1 MRIYFVGEFDDKVK
15 KEYKQ
20 FWFIE
25 GEQEYKGDWF
35 YRINIIGERYV
46 DYKDWLISIPENSI
60 LSFLSEIKGQC
71 WDVIIYWD
79 CYEEVAKHYKR
90 KLFKRTTSNTPFT
103 VESFPE
109 KSIEYFLWEEY
120 KNKKDYFEDEDDLHG
135 EWSCYVIRADSI
147 VNYGIFEQ
155 SCENFKVVD
164 RISYKIQGLTREY
177 NYEYYRKGLY
187 LRWFDRIC
195 EMDIKDK
202 DKIEMLKI
210 IREMPES
217 KRPLDCLV
225 CKVNINGYVNFM
237 IDHTRVV
244 EKLRKE
250 YWFTEEKA
258 NMIVYNGDNP
268 IIMCPEIF
276 NKKNNYVLRS
286 SNREWM
292 A

>member
-1 MRIYFVGEFDDKVK
+1 MRIYFVGEFNEKVK
-15 KEYKQ
+15 EEYKQ
-20 FWFIE
+20 FWFIS
-25 GEQEYKGDWF
+25 GEREYKGDWF
-35 YRINIIGERYV
+35 YRINVIKERVV
-46 DYKDWLISIPENSI
+46 DYKDWLISIPESTVP
-60 LSFLSEIKGQC
+60 SFLLEIKNQP
-71 WDVIIYWD
+71 WDVLIYWH
-79 CYEEVAKHYKR
+79 CYDTVARHYKR
-90 KLFKRTTSNTPFT
+90 KLFKRTTSNTPYN

-109 KSIEYFLWEEY
+109 KSIEYFLWEKY
-120 KNKKDYFEDEDDLHG
+120 KNKKDYFVDEYDLHG

-147 VNYGIFEQ
+147 VNYNNFEQ

-164 RISYKIQGLTREY
+164 RISYNIKRSIDEY
-177 NYEYYRKGLY
+177 NYKYYRKGLY

-217 KRPLDCLV
+217 WRPLDCLV

-244 EKLRKE
+244 EKLRKKC
-250 YWFTEEKA
+250 WFTEEKA
-258 NMIVYNGDNP
+258 NMIVYDGNNP
-268 IIMCPEIF
+268 IVIRPEIF
-276 NKKNNYVLRS
+276 NKKNNYVLPS
-286 SNREWM
+286 SNREWV